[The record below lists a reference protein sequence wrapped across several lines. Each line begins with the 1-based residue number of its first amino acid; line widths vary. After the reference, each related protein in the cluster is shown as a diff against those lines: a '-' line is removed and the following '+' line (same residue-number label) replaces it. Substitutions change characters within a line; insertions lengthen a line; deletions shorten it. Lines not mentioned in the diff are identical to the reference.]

1 MKKEIWHSE
10 DKEKVHKNRK
20 QEQRNLSESRN
31 KEVMVI
37 LLVVPAGIYGS
48 YLHPILFVESYAC
61 NTNILFSGNS
71 LITSVMNCWAD
82 NVGASGPNGHKGIKT
97 GPIPEPWVQGQQLL
111 KFHTQQPINNHL
123 DKVRHSK
130 DSA

>member
-1 MKKEIWHSE
+1 MYIWSENLGYLRPMDQVYKEMYKFRSLFSMKKEIWHSE

-37 LLVVPAGIYGS
+37 LLVVPAGMYGS

-71 LITSVMNCWAD
+71 LITFS
-82 NVGASGPNGHKGIKT
+82 H
-97 GPIPEPWVQGQQLL
+97 ELL
-111 KFHTQQPINNHL
+111 G
-123 DKVRHSK
+123 R
-130 DSA
+130 